1 MTMTDVGRPIGVSVV
16 AIIAFIQGIIA
27 IVAGIGLI
35 FERNDSNLL
44 EHIDRSSGTLST
56 YGVISVIWGAVALLV
71 GYGLWHAASWARMVV
86 TILQIFAI
94 AGGVYLLFGWGGNYV
109 WQGIWQI
116 LISLFVLWLL
126 FNPRAEEFFYRRAG

>member
-94 AGGVYLLFGWGGNYV
+94 AGGVYLLFGWSGHYV